1 MTQRVHLIAGLTST
15 VLITVFLTSTVLVEV
30 FGLPDAVARVKSLI
44 LLPGIVLLV
53 PALMLTGATGFAL
66 ARVRRGPLV
75 DIKRKRM
82 PVIAANGVLILI
94 PCAIVL
100 ERWAAAGDFDMPFFI
115 VQGIELAAGAVNLAL
130 MGLNM
135 RDGFRLTGR
144 ITEHRPT
151 SASFHQGR

>member
-1 MTQRVHLIAGLTST
+1 MACQPV
-15 VLITVFLTSTVLVEV
+15 TSTVLVEV

-53 PALMLTGATGFAL
+53 PALMLTGASGFAL
-66 ARVRRGPLV
+66 AKVRRGPLV
-75 DIKRKRM
+75 DIKMKRM
-82 PVIAANGVLILI
+82 SVIAANGVLILI

-100 ERWAAAGDFDMPFFI
+100 DCWAAAGDFDMPFFI

-135 RDGFRLTGR
+135 RDGFGLTGR
-144 ITEHRPT
+144 IPERRQT
-151 SASFHQGR
+151 SVSFPRGLR